1 MAGRPQEKLSG
12 IQKAAILMV
21 LLGDKAASSLCRHL
35 PHDDVEE
42 LTREIARIDFVSNEQ
57 AAQVLEE
64 FSKLSMAQE
73 YAAKGGTE
81 YAHRLLVGAFG
92 EAIAKDVLQQV
103 SRMEA
108 LSPHDLDLIQRAE
121 PQQLARLLEG
131 ENPQTIALLLAHVGV
146 KTASALLRIFS
157 EELAAE
163 VVTRL
168 ATLRPSS
175 PEIVQK
181 IVGVLHKKIQSL
193 GKQDRL
199 TCGGVEAAAEVLNR
213 LGGPI
218 SKTILGSIESR
229 STDLAGA
236 ILNQMFTFED
246 FLLVPEASIREIVA
260 QADKKA
266 LAICL
271 KGATPEVRDHFLKV
285 MSSRAAEMLKEDI
298 EVLGAVRAH
307 DIAQAQRELVS
318 AARKLEAEGKIVL
331 KNEEEEAN
339 VQP

>member
-1 MAGRPQEKLSG
+1 
-12 IQKAAILMV
+12 
-21 LLGDKAASSLCRHL
+21 
-35 PHDDVEE
+35 
-42 LTREIARIDFVSNEQ
+42 
-57 AAQVLEE
+57 
-64 FSKLSMAQE
+64 
-73 YAAKGGTE
+73 
-81 YAHRLLVGAFG
+81 
-92 EAIAKDVLQQV
+92 
-103 SRMEA
+103 
-108 LSPHDLDLIQRAE
+108 
-121 PQQLARLLEG
+121 
-131 ENPQTIALLLAHVGV
+131 VGV
-146 KTASALLRIFS
+146 KMASALLKIFP
-157 EELAAE
+157 EDLAAE

-168 ATLRPSS
+168 ARLRPSS

-181 IVGVLHKKIQSL
+181 IVGVLHKKIQSM

-213 LGGPI
+213 LGGPA

-260 QADKKA
+260 QTDKKT

-271 KGATPEVRDHFLKV
+271 KGATPEVTDHFLKV

-298 EVLGAVRAH
+298 EVLGAVRAR

-331 KNEEEEAN
+331 KNEEEEAH
-339 VQP
+339 V